1 MVSPRRRSETMSEQ
15 VTSEQ
20 VWAAAVTIYATGRV
34 TPAGAIE
41 KAAELVEAY
50 ERHLSRQEAVQEL
63 RTRLRQTACT
73 PAALP
78 VVRP

>member
-1 MVSPRRRSETMSEQ
+1 MSEH

-20 VWAAAVTIYATGRV
+20 VWNAAVTIYATGRV

-41 KAAELVEAY
+41 KAVELVEAY

-63 RTRLRQTACT
+63 RTRLRQTAST

>member
-1 MVSPRRRSETMSEQ
+1 MSDHVTREQ
-15 VTSEQ
+15 LWT
-20 VWAAAVTIYATGRV
+20 AAVTIYATGRV

-41 KAAELVEAY
+41 KAVELVEAY

-63 RTRLRQTACT
+63 RTRLRQTAST

>member
-1 MVSPRRRSETMSEQ
+1 MSEH

-20 VWAAAVTIYATGRV
+20 VWEAAVTIYATGRV

-41 KAAELVEAY
+41 KAVELVEAY

-63 RTRLRQTACT
+63 RTRLRQTAST

>member
-1 MVSPRRRSETMSEQ
+1 MSD

-20 VWAAAVTIYATGRV
+20 VWEAAVTIYATGRV

-41 KAAELVEAY
+41 KAVELVEAY

-63 RTRLRQTACT
+63 RTRLRQTAST